1 MLQHDYHDFVGFSSV
16 EHNDLPILWIEKL
29 SKNRSRFSHH
39 PFFGSSA
46 WWWSWNWNLLCE
58 SFQKSFFSEEKK
70 KLVVPIENSLMSVV
84 VVWSVT
90 LYQSPNFLKERNTII
105 LCCQCVAVILLISS
119 PFWES
124 FLSHFSVKS

>member
-70 KLVVPIENSLMSVV
+70 NWCGAYWELIDVS
-84 VVWSVT
+84 
-90 LYQSPNFLKERNTII
+90 RRR
-105 LCCQCVAVILLISS
+105 LISHS
-119 PFWES
+119 
-124 FLSHFSVKS
+124 LSVSQFFKRTEYHYVANVYVQGPRNRWGRWGICLTRFQKLTN

>member
-70 KLVVPIENSLMSVV
+70 KILVVPIENSLMSVV

-124 FLSHFSVKS
+124 FWLIFQ

>member
-70 KLVVPIENSLMSVV
+70 KFGGAYWELIDVSRRRLISHSLSV
-84 VVWSVT
+84 
-90 LYQSPNFLKERNTII
+90 PNFLKERNTII
-105 LCCQCVAVILLISS
+105 LLCQCVAVNLLISS

-124 FLSHFSVKS
+124 FWLIFQ